1 MSIMVSYT
9 KAQYEAKIT
18 ELDGY
23 RKMLENHYQTM
34 DGLRSKIA
42 EFWDDENARTAAQ
55 ALQIQ
60 MRQVRNAMD
69 RTDDMLTF
77 YRSSVQKLDGA
88 NLGVGSMLQD
98 ALGVLGGLGI

>member
-1 MSIMVSYT
+1 MSIAIHYT

-23 RKMLENHYQTM
+23 RKMLDNHYQTM
-34 DGLRSKIA
+34 EGLKSKIP

-55 ALQIQ
+55 VLQLQ
-60 MRQVRNAMD
+60 MRHVRNSMD

-77 YRSSVQKLDGA
+77 YRSAVQKLDGA
-88 NLGVGSMLQD
+88 NLNVGSMLQD
-98 ALGVLGGLGI
+98 ALGVLGSLGL